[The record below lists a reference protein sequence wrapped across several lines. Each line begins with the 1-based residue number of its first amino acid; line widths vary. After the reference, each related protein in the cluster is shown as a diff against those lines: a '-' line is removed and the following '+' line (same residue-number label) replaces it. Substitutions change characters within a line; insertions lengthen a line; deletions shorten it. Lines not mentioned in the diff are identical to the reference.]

1 MIKNLILS
9 SGGIHGYC
17 YLGSFRYLME
27 NNLLK
32 NVENILGTSAGS
44 LFGLLYVLGF
54 TLFEIEELITNILP
68 TQWLDIN
75 YKSILNFFDDYGIDE
90 GEKMIKIIKI
100 ITNRKLGK
108 PELTFKELYEYS
120 KINFIISAVN
130 INKQKQVYFSYENYP
145 DMPIYKALRMSTCIP
160 ILFKPYKFE
169 GYLYADG
176 GVMDPCSIN
185 YFKNPKET
193 LVLMISGRRYEE
205 LDSFRDFIICLYC
218 CPIEKVRESSY
229 DKPNVI
235 IFDVKGIKSLNF
247 EINNENI
254 RDIIQQGYD
263 ITKEELPDIIE
274 YFEKKI

>member
-17 YLGSFRYLME
+17 YLGSFKYLIE
-27 NNLLK
+27 NDLL
-32 NVENILGTSAGS
+32 NNIENILGTSAGS
-44 LFGLLYVLGF
+44 IFGLLYILGF
-54 TLFEIEELITNILP
+54 SLFEIEELLTNILP

-75 YKSILNFFDDYGIDE
+75 YTSILKFFEDYGIEE

-130 INKQKQVYFSYENYP
+130 VNQQKQIYFSHENYP
-145 DMPIYKALRMSTCIP
+145 DMPIYQALRMSTSIP

-169 GYLYADG
+169 NELYVDG
-176 GVMDPCSIN
+176 GIIDPCSVN

-193 LVLMISGRRYEE
+193 LVLMISGRKYEE
-205 LDSFRDFIICLYC
+205 LKSFRDFIICLYC
-218 CPIEKVRESSY
+218 CPIEKVREDSY
-229 DKPNVI
+229 DKPNII
-235 IFDVKGIKSLNF
+235 IFNIKDIKSLNF
-247 EINNENI
+247 EITDENI
-254 RDIIQQGYD
+254 KTIIQQGYD
-263 ITKEELPDIIE
+263 ITQEELPDIIE
-274 YFEKKI
+274 YFEK